1 MKKLL
6 FTLLIGIT
14 TLAYSQAP
22 QQISYQGVARNAS
35 GTVLANQPIGIRFDI
50 HQGSAS
56 GSIVFSETHTGV
68 LTNGF
73 GLFTTYIGS
82 ISNLSVINWA
92 TNSYFIEVSID
103 PNTGTFSSL
112 GSQQLMSVPYALN
125 AGSAP
130 APAVSYTN
138 NILSVGGNTTTI
150 PASTT
155 YTAGTGINVTTGN
168 TITNTAPDQI
178 VTITPA
184 GSASVTGTYPNFTV
198 NTPTIQVYTAG
209 NGIDISTLGVIS
221 NTATAV
227 TPTIT
232 GVGSATVISSGNT
245 FTVNTP
251 SLTSPTITSTGI
263 AVVTPTTGNTFNV
276 DVPVPVL
283 SYTAG
288 TNVLSLSQGTTV
300 TTATINGTGSN
311 TVSIVGSGLATV
323 TPTTGSTFSV
333 SVPSPTFTTNGPTSI
348 SGAYPNYTVNS
359 VTSPTTSLVAGNLN
373 LTLFPSGNT
382 YTLDVKSYSL
392 TANSNTLTLSNGA
405 SITTATV
412 PASSTTTLTQG
423 ANVNVTGSPS
433 NYTVSAPAYSI
444 TLPGG
449 NVVQITNGVSTSTAP
464 IAATNLTLNGAN
476 NNILSAGGNTVALNT
491 YSAGTGISVTGTAP
505 NFTISNTS
513 PAVTPTITGT
523 GVATVNNVSPNYTVN
538 VPMSIYNN
546 NTGVFTTGTQT
557 IAVTPTLSLSGTTL
571 TSGPA
576 TNSVNLSGFNGI
588 YGGSGSI
595 QTGSTTVT
603 VGTNTLTFLSG
614 NTANKPIANFF
625 GGGITGASMTL
636 GHVGANAANFKFV
649 GSATTTPVDYGYV
662 SGSTNGISISGG
674 NSSNG
679 LFVTNNAE
687 VGVGTY
693 TTGTGKYV
701 ITHAASQANPT
712 MHLRETSGALSR
724 IKFSNTGVANKYFEV
739 GASNNAAN
747 NFSAYSV
754 SFFDG
759 TNYKSRF
766 LIYGDGKTSINN
778 MHAPLTTFHV
788 MDDDATSPG
797 IATEG
802 FGFSGQ
808 LNLTRNNPL
817 GVSPT
822 YTRGAVSG
830 IQEIGKINFAA
841 HDGSTYGD
849 GAKIYA
855 KTTENVTTGTRG
867 TELIFAAVPTGTN
880 SNKDAFKINGTGN
893 LEVIS
898 GLRIPLGAVA
908 GHVLT
913 SDAAGNASWQPG
925 AGLSPWIQGASI
937 VTLSNITDK
946 VGIGTNTPSETLDVN
961 GNINI
966 PVSTSSVGVIKMA
979 GANFISAPGTD
990 NLFVGKFSGNIATS
1004 GFNNVAFGNNTFQ
1017 NLTSGANNVALGYQ
1031 VMPVLGSGSQN
1042 IAIGTNAL
1050 SSLNIGNN
1058 NTALGFQAG
1067 NVITNGTNNL
1077 FLGYRA
1083 NANLATLTNAS
1094 AIGALA
1100 RVDASNS
1107 MVLGSVNGINGAT
1120 ASTKVG
1126 IGNTSPSAI
1135 LDIVNTSTV
1144 SEGLLVTN
1152 NTTNNGIRVIQ
1163 SGSGSAGSF
1172 AITNSTNTAAA
1183 LYIST
1188 NGTGNAIYAANSSST
1203 APTADFA
1210 NSSADVVR
1218 AISSG
1223 GLGRAL
1229 VASSN
1234 SNGTSAVDIT
1244 NTGTGSALG
1253 AYKNAGSTGGNVANF
1268 ANNSVLN
1275 GDDVLRAHNTGT
1287 AAAVHASNNAVDPT
1301 SALSL
1306 WVENGHIKATG
1317 NTVTTGS
1324 LNVSGGF
1331 NMPSIAPILTNCND
1345 VKGTFSFTT
1354 SVTGLSAGAYI
1365 ELEIRFSKNYT
1376 TIPTVIATPVT
1387 DLQGLSYMVTN
1398 TTVGSFFVRVYRT
1411 ANANV
1416 LVPTTIVSG
1425 SMFKFN
1431 YIVIE

>member
-168 TITNTAPDQI
+168 IISNTAPDQT

-184 GSASVTGTYPNFTV
+184 GSASVTGTYPNFTI
-198 NTPTIQVYTAG
+198 NTPTTQVYTAG

-300 TTATINGTGSN
+300 TTATLNGTGSN

>member
-747 NFSAYSV
+747 NFSAYRV

-880 SNKDAFKINGTGN
+880 SNRDAFKINGAGN

-898 GLRIPLGAVA
+898 GLRVPVGAVS

-913 SDAAGNASWQPG
+913 SDALGNASWQTITAP
-925 AGLSPWIQGASI
+925 AAAWTS
-937 VTLSNITDK
+937 TLGTTILVNSTDK
-946 VGIGTNTPSETLDVN
+946 VGIGTNTPNASLDIKNNAASLVGLALDINNATN
-961 GNINI
+961 GSNGLQLRHFGI
-966 PVSTSSVGVIKMA
+966 
-979 GANFISAPGTD
+979 
-990 NLFVGKFSGNIATS
+990 GNAAYIE
-1004 GFNNVAFGNNTFQ
+1004 VNNTGSSAKAIEAQ
-1017 NLTSGANNVALGYQ
+1017 HN
-1031 VMPVLGSGSQN
+1031 GSG
-1042 IAIGTNAL
+1042 T
-1050 SSLNIGNN
+1050 
-1058 NTALGFQAG
+1058 
-1067 NVITNGTNNL
+1067 
-1077 FLGYRA
+1077 
-1083 NANLATLTNAS
+1083 
-1094 AIGALA
+1094 AIGA
-1100 RVDASNS
+1100 
-1107 MVLGSVNGINGAT
+1107 
-1120 ASTKVG
+1120 
-1126 IGNTSPSAI
+1126 
-1135 LDIVNTSTV
+1135 
-1144 SEGLLVTN
+1144 TN
-1152 NTTNNGIRVIQ
+1152 L
-1163 SGSGSAGSF
+1163 GSGSAGIFTISN
-1172 AITNSTNTAAA
+1172 ATNTAAA
-1183 LYIST
+1183 LYVST

-1203 APTADFA
+1203 AVTADFA
-1210 NSSADVVR
+1210 NSSGDVVR

-1223 GLGRAL
+1223 GGRAL

-1234 SNGTSAVDIT
+1234 SNGTGAVDIT
-1244 NTGTGSALG
+1244 NTGTGAALV
-1253 AYKNAGSTGGNVANF
+1253 AYKNSGTTGGNVANF
-1268 ANNSVLN
+1268 ANNSNTN
-1275 GDDVLRAHNTGT
+1275 GADVLRAHNTGT
-1287 AAAVHASNNAVDPT
+1287 AAAIHASNNAVDPA

-1306 WVENGHIKATG
+1306 WVENGHIKATQA
-1317 NTVTTGS
+1317 TAAVVTT
-1324 LNVSGGF
+1324 VSATGGL
-1331 NMPSIAPILTNCND
+1331 SATGVALTLGTCND
-1345 VKGTFSFTT
+1345 VKGS
-1354 SVTGLSAGAYI
+1354 LSAVC
-1365 ELEIRFSKNYT
+1365 T
-1376 TIPTVIATPVT
+1376 TTGMINPGGQVTFRVSFNKSYSVNPTVIITPNTDPGQMSYYISTINTGFFNVT
-1387 DLQGLSYMVTN
+1387 FKNNTAANLSGPSFTFGFNYMV
-1398 TTVGSFFVRVYRT
+1398 
-1411 ANANV
+1411 
-1416 LVPTTIVSG
+1416 
-1425 SMFKFN
+1425 
-1431 YIVIE
+1431 IE

>member
-168 TITNTAPDQI
+168 IISNTAPDQT

-184 GSASVTGTYPNFTV
+184 GSASVTGTYPNFTI
-198 NTPTIQVYTAG
+198 NTPTTQVYTAG

-300 TTATINGTGSN
+300 TTATLNGTGSN

-747 NFSAYSV
+747 NFSAYRV

-1268 ANNSVLN
+1268 ANNSILN

-1287 AAAVHASNNAVDPT
+1287 AAAIHASNNAVDPT
-1301 SALSL
+1301 SALTL
-1306 WVENGHIKATG
+1306 WVENGHIKATQATAAVVT
-1317 NTVTTGS
+1317 TVTATGGLS
-1324 LNVSGGF
+1324 ATGV
-1331 NMPSIAPILTNCND
+1331 ALTLGTCND
-1345 VKGTFSFTT
+1345 VKGSLTAVCTTTGMINPGGQVTFRVSFNKSYSVNPTVVVTPNTDPGQMSYYISNINTGFFNVTFKNNTASNLTGPSFTF
-1354 SVTGLSAGAYI
+1354 G
-1365 ELEIRFSKNYT
+1365 FN
-1376 TIPTVIATPVT
+1376 
-1387 DLQGLSYMVTN
+1387 YMV
-1398 TTVGSFFVRVYRT
+1398 
-1411 ANANV
+1411 
-1416 LVPTTIVSG
+1416 
-1425 SMFKFN
+1425 
-1431 YIVIE
+1431 IE